1 MKDLV
6 RQSESQHGKNT
17 ASAQEKVKNIAQR
30 LSNLKSKAAKS
41 KHRSSSDLSEEYGI
55 SNIEE
60 EEPQSLEA
68 SFNTSAHSSS
78 QRARS
83 ETPGSEKITLLRKQM
98 EMNRVKM
105 AERESKS
112 KEIEQMVTQ
121 LKSKFETS
129 QMSLEK
135 SVELGRSMGDLSS
148 ISLAP
153 LHSQSVSDVSHT
165 SRTFNLENEKIKF
178 LEKRI
183 RELET
188 KINDKQNLPESER
201 VHRLEGKVMDL
212 EENLREKESIIDA
225 RTKAVQLLSENLTK
239 KKKDVVD
246 SLEDTKQEM
255 FKMQE
260 TFLDAETTY
269 KDEVNRLNR
278 VIRVKSAD
286 IQNLEEKCTILEK
299 SRYDLTIENSEL
311 KTKLEDV
318 QDYSTKI
325 SELNKL
331 NETLQKQISS
341 LESQGYEFITE
352 DDVGESTQSESS
364 KETRSGL
371 LEKIKSLEEL
381 VKTHADESEQLEE
394 KLQEKTV
401 ELNVI
406 NANFIVLQD
415 KYNSLG
421 PKSLFP
427 SDPAAGEEAQAE
439 IADLKQQLDD
449 SNKNMIK
456 TKLKMKQLQKQVDSF
471 KKADA
476 NQEVA
481 RLTEE
486 IQTLTQRITD
496 LEEDKGNNQWQE
508 WGAET
513 ESDLEKKIK
522 VSFTDDCQI
531 SNHEPINSLQVLE
544 TTCQNQTTAIQLLEE
559 QKIDMNEDLHSAK
572 QELETVK
579 DQSELEARLSELETS
594 NDDLEHKVQ
603 HLMDEKGEIE
613 AKLTR
618 YISENTELN
627 EKIDKLSKGS
637 SAESIEMVDLT
648 AQENEEYQKALVG
661 QKDLG
666 DDIGPE
672 ISQELN
678 ESLKNLREES
688 SELMS
693 KIELFTIERREVLDK
708 LDTLTVENQVL
719 VSSIESVRDEKVA
732 LEHENDSLKE
742 SLERTERILSELQ
755 TDKEELSTKV
765 AELNEHRSKLQEEIN
780 KLVKEGLESSPH
792 GSPAKAAGTVS
803 TETSPD
809 IASSIDK
816 EACEKLLK
824 QLDNEIQN
832 LNKNKDKHQKL
843 KISKKLSENA
853 KSVHAMMT
861 NLLVDYYKSL
871 DDCKQLRDDLEKVKV
886 LMMSVSNSEK
896 DDEELHKWQQQLNE
910 AEQKLNQRNN
920 EFDEL
925 QVNFT

>member
-30 LSNLKSKAAKS
+30 LSNLKSKTAKS

-68 SFNTSAHSSS
+68 SYNTSAHSST

-98 EMNRVKM
+98 ELNRVKM

-165 SRTFNLENEKIKF
+165 SRTFSLENERIKF

-183 RELET
+183 RELED
-188 KINDKQNLPESER
+188 KVSDKQDLPESER
-201 VHRLEGKVMDL
+201 VNRLEGKVLDL

-278 VIRVKSAD
+278 VIRVKSGE
-286 IQNLEEKCTILEK
+286 IQNLNEKCEILEK

-331 NETLQKQISS
+331 NETLQKQISN
-341 LESQGYEFITE
+341 LESQRYEFINE
-352 DDVGESTQSESS
+352 DEVGESSQSEGS

-371 LEKIKSLEEL
+371 LERIKSLEE
-381 VKTHADESEQLEE
+381 VVQSHAEAAEQLEE

-406 NANFIVLQD
+406 NANFAVLQD

-471 KKADA
+471 KKA
-476 NQEVA
+476 NSNKEVA

-486 IQTLTQRITD
+486 ISALTQRIAD
-496 LEEDKGNNQWQE
+496 LEEDKGNQWQE
-508 WGAET
+508 WGAEA
-513 ESDLEKKIK
+513 ESDLKKQIK
-522 VSFTDDCQI
+522 VSFI
-531 SNHEPINSLQVLE
+531 
-544 TTCQNQTTAIQLLEE
+544 
-559 QKIDMNEDLHSAK
+559 
-572 QELETVK
+572 
-579 DQSELEARLSELETS
+579 
-594 NDDLEHKVQ
+594 
-603 HLMDEKGEIE
+603 
-613 AKLTR
+613 
-618 YISENTELN
+618 
-627 EKIDKLSKGS
+627 
-637 SAESIEMVDLT
+637 
-648 AQENEEYQKALVG
+648 
-661 QKDLG
+661 
-666 DDIGPE
+666 
-672 ISQELN
+672 
-678 ESLKNLREES
+678 
-688 SELMS
+688 
-693 KIELFTIERREVLDK
+693 
-708 LDTLTVENQVL
+708 
-719 VSSIESVRDEKVA
+719 
-732 LEHENDSLKE
+732 
-742 SLERTERILSELQ
+742 
-755 TDKEELSTKV
+755 
-765 AELNEHRSKLQEEIN
+765 
-780 KLVKEGLESSPH
+780 
-792 GSPAKAAGTVS
+792 
-803 TETSPD
+803 
-809 IASSIDK
+809 
-816 EACEKLLK
+816 
-824 QLDNEIQN
+824 
-832 LNKNKDKHQKL
+832 
-843 KISKKLSENA
+843 
-853 KSVHAMMT
+853 
-861 NLLVDYYKSL
+861 
-871 DDCKQLRDDLEKVKV
+871 
-886 LMMSVSNSEK
+886 
-896 DDEELHKWQQQLNE
+896 
-910 AEQKLNQRNN
+910 
-920 EFDEL
+920 
-925 QVNFT
+925 

>member
-30 LSNLKSKAAKS
+30 LSNLKSKTAKS

-148 ISLAP
+148 ISSAP

-188 KINDKQNLPESER
+188 KINDKQNLPESEK

-286 IQNLEEKCTILEK
+286 IQNLEEKCAILEK

-331 NETLQKQISS
+331 NETLQKQISN

-352 DDVGESTQSESS
+352 DDVGESNQSESS

-381 VKTHADESEQLEE
+381 VKSHSEESEQLEE

-522 VSFTDDCQI
+522 VSFIHDYQT
-531 SNHEPINSLQVLE
+531 SNHEPINPFQVLE

-613 AKLTR
+613 AKLAR

-637 SAESIEMVDLT
+637 SAESIEMVNLT

-666 DDIGPE
+666 DDLGPE

-780 KLVKEGLESSPH
+780 KLVKEGLETSPH
-792 GSPAKAAGTVS
+792 GSPVKAVGPVS
-803 TETSPD
+803 SETSQD

-886 LMMSVSNSEK
+886 LMMSVSNTEK